1 METRILGHF
10 MSHPELLEKLQQ
22 LSHDEKLE
30 DFQFLTSELA
40 KEESLRALDNSAAYR
55 SWSPYDYGDAAQKL
69 MSLLAE
75 E

>member
-10 MSHPELLEKLQQ
+10 MSHPELLEKLQK

-30 DFQFLTSELA
+30 IIQFLTTELA
-40 KEESLRALDNSAAYR
+40 KEESLRALDNSTAYR
-55 SWSPYDYGDAAQKL
+55 AWSPYDYGDAAQKL

-75 E
+75 